1 MSTSFGYFSNTLFIA
16 AAYATLSAGSLPIE
30 SFVGSAASLTSRL
43 DRAVRASIRS
53 PSRVVTSPLS
63 PAAACRKRRKRGG
76 EEEEGRRKDAPY
88 VSL

>member
-63 PAAACRKRRKRGG
+63 PAAACRGG
-76 EEEEGRRKDAPY
+76 GKEEEKRRKDAPY